1 MAGTIEFPAQEAQ
14 RCKELR
20 INRDALQAMHDWK
33 TAVMMA
39 RYNGKPLPVSFS
51 KESYDQIVM
60 LLTKRQLELE

>member
-1 MAGTIEFPAQEAQ
+1 
-14 RCKELR
+14 
-20 INRDALQAMHDWK
+20 MHDWK